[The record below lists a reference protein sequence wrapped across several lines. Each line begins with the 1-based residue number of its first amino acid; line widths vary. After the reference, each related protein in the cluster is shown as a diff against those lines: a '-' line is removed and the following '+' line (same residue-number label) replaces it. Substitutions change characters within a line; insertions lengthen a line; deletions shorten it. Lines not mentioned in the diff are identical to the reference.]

1 MPRGPATPVS
11 DRRDD
16 AVRTADA
23 VTPASTPTTLRGRA
37 RGFPIP
43 HLGRSCLIM
52 RHVGDT
58 ARPQSLR
65 SGLMKRQADLTKRRA
80 VDLCRV
86 AAMLCRSF

>member
-1 MPRGPATPVS
+1 MS
-11 DRRDD
+11 DRRDS

-23 VTPASTPTTLRGRA
+23 VTPASARSTLRGKA
-37 RGFPIP
+37 TGLPIP
-43 HLGRSCLIM
+43 HLGRSRLIM
-52 RHVGDT
+52 RHIGDT

-86 AAMLCRSF
+86 AAMLCRTF

>member
-11 DRRDD
+11 DRRDG

-23 VTPASTPTTLRGRA
+23 ATPASAPPTLGGRA
-37 RGFPIP
+37 AGLPIP
-43 HLGRSCLIM
+43 LLGRSRLIM

-86 AAMLCRSF
+86 AAMLCRSS